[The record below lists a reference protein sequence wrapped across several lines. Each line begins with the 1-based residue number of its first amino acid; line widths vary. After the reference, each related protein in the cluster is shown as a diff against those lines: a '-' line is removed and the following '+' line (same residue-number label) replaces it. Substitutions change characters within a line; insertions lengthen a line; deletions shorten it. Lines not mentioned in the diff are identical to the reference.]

1 MTTPILKIAAVW
13 LTSVLTSLAPAP
25 MGGKADPNESPVARA
40 SRIESIAADIAEV
53 VYDPSEEPIFMGPKA
68 RNQTA
73 AMVATFAVEEGMNLS
88 HGVDT
93 GRILGDAGK
102 SYCMMQI
109 NVGKGKTKEGW
120 TGPDLI
126 ADRKKCIKAGM
137 HALRRSFWTCKN
149 NPLKERFAV
158 YASGNCV
165 VGRDISSRRW
175 DRAMRQLYI
184 TPPPAELLKPTD

>member
-1 MTTPILKIAAVW
+1 
-13 LTSVLTSLAPAP
+13 
-25 MGGKADPNESPVARA
+25 
-40 SRIESIAADIAEV
+40 
-53 VYDPSEEPIFMGPKA
+53 MGPKA